1 MVEKFF
7 VRLFQEDPLFA
18 RYPDQKFFYDWFF
31 CVLFFWEIIFWEK
44 IFKFQDRISRN
55 WKMDSVFVRW
65 CFLIFPIMIFRAI
78 FPRPNFRL
86 PITPFFNQKIV
97 SPHSGEPIFFQ
108 KNLGIKELE
117 IGYPSVAWQ
126 NLLLWHKEI
135 LTTALQT
142 QRDINKEKKWVR
154 VQSYFFFTLYCK
166 YSIIWV

>member
-1 MVEKFF
+1 MIF
-7 VRLFQEDPLFA
+7 R
-18 RYPDQKFFYDWFF
+18 
-31 CVLFFWEIIFWEK
+31 EIIFKFRFRIVFLEIEK
-44 IFKFQDRISRN
+44 WIPFLLD
-55 WKMDSVFVRW
+55 DVFLV
-65 CFLIFPIMIFRAI
+65 FPIIIFRAI

-126 NLLLWHKEI
+126 NLLLWQKEI
-135 LTTALQT
+135 LTTALPT
-142 QRDINKEKKWVR
+142 QRDINKEKKCVR

-166 YSIIWV
+166 YSII